1 MATNKWL
8 VLYAV
13 LNDTPWMCNICGCG
27 SPVSAPFELW
37 MNPSARMD
45 LLDLVPELV
54 VSCAVH
60 IKHLGAEMT

>member
-1 MATNKWL
+1 MLCWMTHDGCVIYMWL
-8 VLYAV
+8 WVSL
-13 LNDTPWMCNICGCG
+13 
-27 SPVSAPFELW
+27 SAPFELW